1 MNHANRIE
9 CLFLLVLLW
18 FFSLSGLSQDHLEVR
33 FEQLCR
39 KFVEGTQSTARERL
53 LRFSETSADK
63 RLATLGYYLIG
74 YQDLLQGRLESALEA
89 LDRALLGASHVSIA
103 DCIAETYA
111 EALQKLNRPAK
122 ALDAWKNFLSWFPD
136 SPLAKKALGQ
146 LWRNSLALN
155 KPTVIFKSQKTFPKF
170 ENSPES
176 LYYLAAA
183 HEAVNEPQ
191 EAFEHYLRIYYKFPL
206 SPESSQA
213 FRGLTRLQ
221 TTSPKRIPETPLA
234 WKEFRAEKLFL
245 GKHYG
250 EAIKALNILLET
262 RSLVANRPEL
272 LLWLGISQFHSR
284 RSAES
289 LKTLKSL
296 PTGFQQEPEI
306 WFYRAENYR
315 RLGDYDSFKK
325 TVEFLQK
332 HFPTSS
338 WLRKAWFS
346 IGNFNLV
353 ERQLEEANYFY
364 QQLLN
369 NFSSGSEVMNAHWRV
384 SWYHY
389 RRRDH
394 QRAYS
399 LFLEHLERFHNSP
412 HSPSALYWSAR
423 CKEYFGDPQQA
434 VALDQAI
441 TQVFS
446 NHYYAQ
452 LSHGHLSR
460 LAGNES
466 TKAPLDVRLFRIMT
480 RLKRQAN
487 ERLSLDISN
496 LADDSGPI
504 PPKVKAFS
512 LIQLFD
518 SAAREILRTSER
530 SPPTLFQ
537 AATFFHQG
545 SHFSSSTY
553 NLQRIFPGY
562 VYRPLSSLPI
572 EIWRMLF
579 PIQYGPLFL
588 SEARKHQVDPYLLV
602 SLARQESIFDPKALS
617 SANARG
623 VMQLLPSTASKVASQ
638 LDLQQLSEGQL
649 YDPHLNIRLGT
660 KYLAERLRQF
670 NGEVN
675 QALASYNAGPHRVK
689 LWLREGNY
697 LEKGEFVENIP
708 FTETRNY
715 VKIINRNY
723 WLYKRVYGES
733 LWE

>member
-1 MNHANRIE
+1 MNYSTRIKY
-9 CLFLLVLLW
+9 LFLLVLLG
-18 FFSLSGLSQDHLEVR
+18 FFSLSGLSQNHLEVK

-39 KFVEGTQSTARERL
+39 KFVEGTQPTARERL
-53 LRFSETSADK
+53 LRFSQTSADK

-74 YQDLLQGRLESALEA
+74 YQDLLQGRLESALEF
-89 LDRALLGASHVSIA
+89 LEMALLGGSHVSIA

-122 ALDAWKNFLSWFPD
+122 ALDAWKNFLSRFPD

-146 LWRNSLALN
+146 LWRNSLTLN
-155 KPTVIFKSQKTFPKF
+155 EPRLIFESQKTFPKF
-170 ENSPES
+170 ANSPES

-183 HEAVNEPQ
+183 HEAVNENQ
-191 EAFEHYLRIYYKFPL
+191 EAIEHYLRIYYKFPL
-206 SPESSQA
+206 SPQSLQA
-213 FRGLTRLQ
+213 FKGLTRLQ
-221 TTSPKRIPETPLA
+221 TTSLKRIPETPLT
-234 WKEFRAEKLFL
+234 WKEFRAEKLFR
-245 GKHYG
+245 GKHYR
-250 EAIKALNILLET
+250 EAIKALNGLLNG
-262 RSLVANRPEL
+262 RSLVANRSTL
-272 LLWLGISQFHSR
+272 TLWLGISQFHSR
-284 RSAES
+284 RSRES
-289 LKTLKSL
+289 LETLKSL
-296 PTGFQQEPEI
+296 PPGFREEPQTL
-306 WFYRAENYR
+306 FYRAENYR
-315 RLGDYDSFKK
+315 RLGNYNSFKK
-325 TVEFLQK
+325 TVEILQK

-364 QQLLN
+364 QQILN

-389 RRRDH
+389 RRRNH

-399 LFLEHLERFHNSP
+399 LFLEHLSRFRYSP
-412 HSPSALYWSAR
+412 HNPSALYWSAR
-423 CKEYFGDPQQA
+423 CKEYLGEPQQA
-434 VALDQAI
+434 LALHEAI

-452 LSHGHLSR
+452 LSHEHLAR
-460 LAGNES
+460 LAGEKS
-466 TKAPLDVRLFRIMT
+466 TKTIHGVQLSRILSS
-480 RLKRQAN
+480 LKRQADQ
-487 ERLSLDISN
+487 RRSIDISN
-496 LADDSGPI
+496 LADDSGLI
-504 PPKVKAFS
+504 SPKVKAFS
-512 LIQLFD
+512 LIQLFNL
-518 SAAREILRTSER
+518 AARELLLTSKR
-530 SPPTLFQ
+530 SHTTIFQ
-537 AATFFHQG
+537 AATFYHQG
-545 SHFSSSTY
+545 NHFSSSTY
-553 NLQRIFPGY
+553 NLQKIFPGY
-562 VYRPLSSLPI
+562 VYRPLSSLPL
-572 EIWRMLF
+572 EIWRMFF

-588 SEARKHQVDPYLLV
+588 SQARKHQVDPYLLV

-623 VMQLLPSTASKVASQ
+623 VMQLLPSTARKISRQ
-638 LDLQQLSEGQL
+638 LDLQPLSDAQL